1 MLKLFLLVIVAVSRK
16 IIILDYKKL
25 TPNLLF
31 GMAVIIVALDIGY
44 YLVPKALHECLN
56 KKKWGKI
63 IEKCICL

>member
-31 GMAVIIVALDIGY
+31 GMAAIIVALGIGY
-44 YLVPKALHECLN
+44 YLVRKALHECSS
-56 KKKWGKI
+56 KKKW
-63 IEKCICL
+63 E